1 MWYRGHFSL
10 RISEITLD
18 KYVKI
23 GQADLKAFLGGIPMK
38 NYPKQIKNTL
48 CTVIRN
54 MAKHPEDFCRCP
66 EKDFTRN
73 RKLPLE
79 KVLALLVKMGG
90 HSLRNEML
98 DCLDFKEM
106 PASVSALVQQR
117 SKILPEAMEYLFRE
131 FTNRGHEP
139 KTYKEYRLLAVDG
152 SDLQFTANPNDPL
165 SYFPGA
171 NGQKPYSILHMNALY
186 DLNSNLYL
194 DAVVQ
199 KRRAANENAALV
211 SMVDRSEIHG
221 PVILTADRGYESY
234 NTLEHIARKGWKYVI
249 RLRESKGIVS
259 ALSLPNGDFDMP
271 VQLFLT
277 RKQGKK
283 LKELQKDYP
292 GQYRFLPIN
301 VNFDYLPWGTDGFY
315 PFSFRIVRFKIS
327 EDSTETLITNLD
339 SDSFSADELKRLYHL
354 RWSIETSFRQLKYT
368 IGLSLFQS
376 KKVEYITQE
385 IFARLTMYNFCEL
398 ITSHVVIQNKRRK
411 YVYQTNFAAAV
422 HICRQFLRG
431 AVSPPKVE
439 ALIEQQV
446 IPIRPGRST
455 PRKTKNIKFNSFFYR
470 IA

>member
-1 MWYRGHFSL
+1 
-10 RISEITLD
+10 
-18 KYVKI
+18 
-23 GQADLKAFLGGIPMK
+23 MK

-48 CTVIRN
+48 LAVIRN
-54 MAKHPEDFCRCP
+54 MAKHPENFCHCP

-73 RKLPLE
+73 RKLSLE
-79 KVLALLVKMGG
+79 KVLTLLVKMGG
-90 HSLRNEML
+90 HSLRDEML
-98 DCLDFKEM
+98 DCLDFEET
-106 PASVSALVQQR
+106 PATVSALVQQR
-117 SKILPEAMEYLFRE
+117 NKLLPEALEYLFRE
-131 FTNRGHEP
+131 FTNRCHDP
-139 KTYKEYRLLAVDG
+139 KTYKGYRLLAVDG
-152 SDLQFTANPNDPL
+152 SDLQFSANPNDPL
-165 SYFPGA
+165 SYFPGV
-171 NGQKPYSILHMNALY
+171 NGQKPYSFLHLNALY
-186 DLNSNLYL
+186 DLSSNLYL

-211 SMVDRSEIHG
+211 SMVDRSEISG

-234 NTLEHIARKGWKYVI
+234 NTLEHIARKGWKYLI
-249 RLRESKGIVS
+249 RLRESKGIIS
-259 ALSLPNGDFDMP
+259 SLSLPEDDFDMP

-277 RKQGKK
+277 RKQNKK
-283 LKELQKDYP
+283 LKELQKEFP

-301 VNFDYLPWGTDGFY
+301 VNFDYLPWGTDGVY

-339 SDSFSADELKRLYHL
+339 RNSFPAEELKHLYHL
-354 RWSIETSFRQLKYT
+354 RWGIETSFRQLKYT
-368 IGLSLFQS
+368 VGLSLFQS

-411 YVYQTNFAAAV
+411 YVYQTNFTAAV

-446 IPIRPGRST
+446 VPIRPGRST
-455 PRKTKNIKFNSFFYR
+455 PRRTKNIKFNGFFYR

>member
-1 MWYRGHFSL
+1 
-10 RISEITLD
+10 
-18 KYVKI
+18 
-23 GQADLKAFLGGIPMK
+23 MK
-38 NYPKQIKNTL
+38 NYPKRIKNTL
-48 CTVIRN
+48 HAVIRD
-54 MAKHPEDFCRCP
+54 MAKHPENFCRCP

-79 KVLALLVKMGG
+79 KILALLVKMGG
-90 HSLRNEML
+90 HSLRDEML
-98 DCLDFKEM
+98 DCIDFEEI
-106 PASVSALVQQR
+106 PATVSALVQQR
-117 SKILPEAMEYLFRE
+117 NKLLPEALEYLFRE
-131 FTNRGHEP
+131 FTNRCHNP
-139 KTYKEYRLLAVDG
+139 KTYKGYRLLAVDG

-165 SYFPGA
+165 SYFSGV
-171 NGQKPYSILHMNALY
+171 NGQKPYSFLHLNALY

-211 SMVDRSEIHG
+211 CMVDRSGISE
-221 PVILTADRGYESY
+221 PVIITADRGYESY
-234 NTLEHIARKGWKYVI
+234 NTLEHIARKGWKYLI
-249 RLRESKGIVS
+249 RLRESKGIIS
-259 ALSLPNGDFDMP
+259 SLSLPEGDFDMS

-277 RKQGKK
+277 RKQTKK
-283 LKELQKDYP
+283 LKELQKEFP
-292 GQYRFLPIN
+292 GKYRFLPTN

-315 PFSFRIVRFKIS
+315 PISFRIVRFKIS
-327 EDSTETLITNLD
+327 DDSTETLITNLD
-339 SDSFSADELKRLYHL
+339 KDSFPSDELKHLYHL
-354 RWSIETSFRQLKYT
+354 RWGIETSFRQLKYT

-411 YVYQTNFAAAV
+411 YVYQTNFTAAV

-439 ALIEQQV
+439 ALIKTQV
-446 IPIRPGRST
+446 VPIRPGRST
-455 PRKTKNIKFNSFFYR
+455 PRKAKNIKFNGFFYR

>member
-1 MWYRGHFSL
+1 M
-10 RISEITLD
+10 
-18 KYVKI
+18 
-23 GQADLKAFLGGIPMK
+23 
-38 NYPKQIKNTL
+38 NYPKRIKNTL
-48 CTVIRN
+48 HAVIRD
-54 MAKHPEDFCRCP
+54 MAKHPENFCRCP

-79 KVLALLVKMGG
+79 KILTLLVKMGG
-90 HSLRNEML
+90 HSLRDEML
-98 DCLDFKEM
+98 DCIDFEEM
-106 PASVSALVQQR
+106 PATVSALVQQR
-117 SKILPEAMEYLFRE
+117 NKLLPEALEYLFRE
-131 FTNRGHEP
+131 FTNRCHNP
-139 KTYKEYRLLAVDG
+139 KTYKGYRLLAVDG

-165 SYFPGA
+165 SYFPGV
-171 NGQKPYSILHMNALY
+171 NGQKPYSFLHLNALY

-211 SMVDRSEIHG
+211 CMVDRSGISE
-221 PVILTADRGYESY
+221 PVIITADRGYESY
-234 NTLEHIARKGWKYVI
+234 NTLEHIAQKGWKYLI
-249 RLRESKGIVS
+249 RLRESKGIIS
-259 ALSLPNGDFDMP
+259 SLSLPAGDFDMP

-277 RKQGKK
+277 RKQTKK
-283 LKELQKDYP
+283 LKELQKEFP
-292 GQYRFLPIN
+292 GKYRFLPTK

-315 PFSFRIVRFKIS
+315 PISFRIVRFKIS
-327 EDSTETLITNLD
+327 DDSTQTLITNLD
-339 SDSFSADELKRLYHL
+339 KDSFPSDELKHLYHL
-354 RWSIETSFRQLKYT
+354 RWGIETSFRQLKYT

-411 YVYQTNFAAAV
+411 YVYRTNFTAAV

-439 ALIEQQV
+439 ALIKTQV
-446 IPIRPGRST
+446 VPIRPGRST
-455 PRKTKNIKFNSFFYR
+455 PRKVKNIKFNGFFYR

>member
-1 MWYRGHFSL
+1 
-10 RISEITLD
+10 
-18 KYVKI
+18 
-23 GQADLKAFLGGIPMK
+23 MK
-38 NYPKQIKNTL
+38 NYPKHIKNAL
-48 CTVIRN
+48 HSVIRD
-54 MAKHPEDFCRCP
+54 MAKHPEDFARRP
-66 EKDFTRN
+66 GKDFTRD
-73 RKLPLE
+73 RKLPFE
-79 KVLALLVKMGG
+79 KLLTLLVKMGG
-90 HSLRNEML
+90 HSLRDEML
-98 DCLDFKEM
+98 DCLDFEDM
-106 PASVSALVQQR
+106 PATVSALVQQR
-117 SKILPEAMEYLFRE
+117 SKIVPEALEYLFRE
-131 FTNRGHEP
+131 FTNRCQKP
-139 KTYKEYRLLAVDG
+139 KLYKGYRLLAVDG
-152 SDLQFTANPNDPL
+152 SDLQFSANPNDPL
-165 SYFPGA
+165 SYFPGV
-171 NGQKPYSILHMNALY
+171 NGQKPYSLLHLNALY

-211 SMVDRSEIHG
+211 SMVDRSEISG

-234 NTLEHIARKGWKYVI
+234 NTLEHIRKKGWHFLI
-249 RLRESKGIVS
+249 RLRESKGIIS
-259 ALSLPNGDFDMP
+259 SLSLPEGDFDMP

-277 RKQGKK
+277 RKQTKK
-283 LKELQKDYP
+283 LKELQKEFP
-292 GQYRFLPIN
+292 GKYRFLPTN
-301 VNFDYLPWGTDGFY
+301 ANFDYLPWGTDGLY

-339 SDSFSADELKRLYHL
+339 KDSFPAEELKRLYHL
-354 RWSIETSFRQLKYT
+354 RWDIETSFRHLKYT

-398 ITSHVVIQNKRRK
+398 ITSHVIIQNKRRK

-446 IPIRPGRST
+446 VPIRPGRST
-455 PRKTKNIKFNSFFYR
+455 PRKAKNIKFNGFLYR